1 LNEFAP
7 VFAIAV
13 STLLL
18 SALVSGAVSAV
29 ANVRRMKRAGILS
42 AEDAE
47 IPGAGLVE
55 RARPVLI
62 ALSIAYVGFAA
73 ASVVSIYLVASA
85 RLSNWTALAS
95 TVGWLL
101 LVVLFSVLA
110 KALALGG
117 ALGYL
122 RAVTGFVW
130 ALHIVLRP
138 FTRVV
143 EMLADRIAPQLWSL
157 DLAPPLSGV
166 EIREILEDEDASE
179 FMEGEEVNWAR
190 SIFELGDTEIREI
203 MVPRIDM
210 VGIDVS
216 TGFADALPIAAASR
230 FTRLPV
236 YEGNPDR
243 ILGLLHTKDMLSAS
257 VRGEQPTIRQLLRPV
272 HFLPESK
279 PIDEALAEFREGRIH
294 LAVVVDE
301 YGGTAGIVA
310 LEDILEEIVG
320 EIRDEFDQEGELL
333 RPIDEHAVIIDP
345 RINID
350 DLNEALGLQL
360 PTDEIDTLGGL
371 LYQIAGSVPSR
382 GDRLDHEDLEFT
394 IDRVERQRIRQVTLR
409 SARVLGAGHTG
420 DDSEPSTEVSA

>member
-1 LNEFAP
+1 LNELAP
-7 VFAIAV
+7 ALALAIA
-13 STLLL
+13 TLLL

-29 ANVRRMKRAGILS
+29 ANVRRMKSSGMLGTEDAGI
-42 AEDAE
+42 
-47 IPGAGLVE
+47 PGSGLIE
-55 RARPVLI
+55 RARPVLL
-62 ALSIAYVGFAA
+62 ALNLAFVGFAILSAIELYLA
-73 ASVVSIYLVASA
+73 ADGRMAGALVVAV
-85 RLSNWTALAS
+85 TF
-95 TVGWLL
+95 GWLVLVIL
-101 LVVLFSVLA
+101 LSVLA
-110 KALALGG
+110 KALALDG

-130 ALHIVLRP
+130 VLHVLLRP
-138 FTRVV
+138 LTWLLER
-143 EMLADRIAPQLWSL
+143 LADRIAPQLWSL

-166 EIREILEDEDASE
+166 EIREILDDEDASE
-179 FMEGEEVNWAR
+179 FMEGDEVNWAR

-210 VGIDVS
+210 VGIDVN

-350 DLNEALGLQL
+350 DLNEALGLDL
-360 PTDEIDTLGGL
+360 PDEESDTLGGL
-371 LYQIAGSVPSR
+371 LYQISGRVPSR

-409 SARVLGAGHTG
+409 SARVLGAGHAG
-420 DDSEPSTEVSA
+420 DEPDAPNEVRS